1 MNPARALTVS
11 GLRADPR
18 HAARI
23 GTLLAAVVLAVPP
36 LRALA
41 EASMALQMLI
51 LLPLVFACGW
61 GLPAWLGGVRQANLA
76 AATRPSALALQTFAT
91 FATSV
96 WMVPL
101 ALDLSRLDST
111 VNLAKYAL
119 VLAAG
124 TAARLGCRGGAWPV
138 TLFFA
143 GNFVW
148 MMVTAG
154 ALYLD
159 AERRLCGNFLLR
171 DQQIAGAGL
180 VGGGLLLGIALCLWA
195 AHHAT
200 PQAGTSR

>member
-1 MNPARALTVS
+1 M
-11 GLRADPR
+11 G
-18 HAARI
+18 
-23 GTLLAAVVLAVPP
+23 
-36 LRALA
+36 
-41 EASMALQMLI
+41 
-51 LLPLVFACGW
+51 
-61 GLPAWLGGVRQANLA
+61 
-76 AATRPSALALQTFAT
+76 
-91 FATSV
+91 
-96 WMVPL
+96 PL